1 MLMRKYIIMQ
11 QEKGTLQKIE
21 WLRIVLDEAHIIRNR
36 RTLQAQAAI
45 AVKAQCKWALTGT
58 SNKR

>member
-1 MLMRKYIIMQ
+1 MH
-11 QEKGTLQKIE
+11 QEKATLQTIE

-45 AVKAQCKWALTGT
+45 ALKAQCRWALTGT